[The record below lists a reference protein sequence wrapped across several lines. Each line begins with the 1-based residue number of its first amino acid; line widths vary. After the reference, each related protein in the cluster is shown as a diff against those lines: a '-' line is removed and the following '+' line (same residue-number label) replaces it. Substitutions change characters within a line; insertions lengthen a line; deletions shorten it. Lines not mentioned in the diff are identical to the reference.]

1 MSFIDLLHIKDKS
14 VTTTFSVESL
24 RFSQNYLFVICLFYH
39 VTGKLLAV
47 NQHKLQTLVRG
58 NYIKRRF

>member
-1 MSFIDLLHIKDKS
+1 M
-14 VTTTFSVESL
+14 L
-24 RFSQNYLFVICLFYH
+24 RYYADIIFYH